1 MSQVLSPL
9 QYPLQGSA
17 LIEASA
23 GTGKTYTLAMLYV
36 RLVLQQGGPLA
47 FKQAL
52 LPPSIL
58 VVTFTKAATKEL
70 RERIRQRLV
79 ETATLFRAD
88 LATLSNPDPLL
99 LELRDAVIQEG
110 FAAGHVEKEKLL
122 LSAAYKLDMAA
133 QWMDEASISTI
144 HGWCYRMLKEHAFDS
159 GNLFQQE
166 LIESETELLQQA
178 AEDYWRHFYVHLAPE
193 ALEQVLTFFSS
204 PRVTCKKVLNVLE
217 QRHLLPE
224 PAQSPAEL
232 IATTKE
238 EKRAVLTPL
247 KEAWRS
253 HYLPILQ
260 AAFERANKTKS
271 YKATS
276 LNRRHI
282 SSVTDKLRD
291 WTASDEDTPGIDFNK
306 SASFKRLALLDTSI
320 WTDETAIPWGNE
332 GSKALA
338 ELPQQLASLPCPF
351 SDLLCHATHW
361 VAARLAL
368 LKKQQSL
375 ISNQDLL
382 DALDRALHSERGDR
396 LAAAIREQFPVAL
409 VDEFQDTDPV
419 QYRIFNRIYTIA
431 ESSPEHAF
439 FMIGDPKQ
447 AIYAFRGA
455 DIYTYLDAK
464 KATAGRHYTLDHN
477 YRSAPDLIQSVN
489 TLFARADQRSQ
500 GAFLFKKED
509 GNPIPFV
516 QVKPGKTTILRLE
529 LDNTPY
535 APMLAWVLPDRD
547 DTKLSKK
554 QFEDVISEA
563 TASEI
568 TKLLIAAQDKRAW
581 LVETQACGEVKERK
595 QLAPADIAV
604 LVNNRGEADKIRQ
617 ALQEKGV
624 ASVYLSE
631 KNSVYQSDAAALLM
645 HLLRAVA
652 EPYND
657 ALLRKAL
664 SLPPLGLSLLELD
677 AINQDELVWEQYV
690 QQFVQYHWDWQQKGS
705 LALVLLFI
713 KDFKLAERLLQQPGG
728 ERQISDLLHLA
739 ELLQKASSELDG
751 EQALIR
757 YLKEQQESPDEN
769 SEAQQLRL
777 ESDSQLVQVVTVH
790 KSKGLEYPLVF
801 LPFAT
806 HCRVTKSSDVP
817 LKIHNQAG
825 ELSLYL
831 QATPER
837 VEQADQERLAE
848 DIRKLYV
855 ALTRAS
861 YCQWVGIG
869 AYTDY
874 EASAMGYL
882 LGVSEANDL
891 EKQVSQAGFTLV
903 EPTSS
908 DAVFKKALTST
919 FKPMKLPQLGNLTNW
934 WIASYSAIQ
943 FASGLE
949 GKQEPSELDSPTTL
963 DRDTS
968 SPRDEQREEEA
979 KVLAAEPE
987 PPQQPLITSLQPLSK
1002 QSVMHHFPAGATW
1015 GTLLHTLL
1023 EWAAI
1028 QEFTQTCGT
1037 KVTGFAAIVA
1047 ENETSKDEFF
1057 TFCQRRHIDTFSEAL
1072 WGWLIDFV
1080 QIDWP
1085 LASAHHTDT
1094 LRLSNLQ
1101 PEQLAVELE
1110 FMLESHQVSTQTLD
1124 QLVRTHTLNK
1134 VTRPVAQAN
1143 TLNGL
1148 LKGYIDL
1155 VAEHNGR
1162 YYVIDWKSN
1171 RLGNSDLDYTQEAM
1185 LQQILM
1191 HRYDM
1196 QYVLYLVALH
1206 RLLKARLPHY
1216 DYDTHVGGAVY
1227 VFLRGMHG
1235 SLTSGLFYDKPPK
1248 QLIERLDTLLQGTA
1262 L

>member
-9 QYPLQGSA
+9 HYPLQGSA

-36 RLVLQQGGPLA
+36 RFVLQQGGSLA
-47 FKQAL
+47 YKQAL
-52 LPPSIL
+52 LPPNIL
-58 VVTFTKAATKEL
+58 VVTFTRAATKEL

-79 ETATLFRAD
+79 ETAMLFRAD
-88 LATLSNPDPLL
+88 LTTLKSPDPLL
-99 LELRDAVIQEG
+99 VQLRDAVIQEG
-110 FAAGHVEKEKLL
+110 LAAGHTDQHTLL
-122 LSAAYKLDMAA
+122 MSAAYKLDMAA

-166 LIESETELLQQA
+166 LIESETDLLQQA
-178 AEDYWRHFYVHLAPE
+178 AEDYWRHFYMHLPSE
-193 ALEQVLTFFSS
+193 ELEHVLSFFHSPRDTHKQVLN
-204 PRVTCKKVLNVLE
+204 LLE
-217 QRHLLPE
+217 QRHLLSKPTQ
-224 PAQSPAEL
+224 APAEL
-232 IATTKE
+232 IAATKQQKE
-238 EKRAVLTPL
+238 AVLTPL

-253 HYLPILQ
+253 QYLPALQ
-260 AAFERANKTKS
+260 AAFEQANKAKA

-276 LNRRHI
+276 LNKRHI
-282 SSVTDKLRD
+282 GGVVDKLLE
-291 WTASDEDTPGIDFNK
+291 WTANEEDAPDLDFDK

-320 WTDETAIPWGNE
+320 WTDETAIPWANE
-332 GSKALA
+332 GCKALA
-338 ELPQQLASLPCPF
+338 ELPQQLASLPCPL
-351 SDLLCHATHW
+351 SDLLSHATHW
-361 VAARLAL
+361 IAARLAL
-368 LKKQQSL
+368 LKKQQSM

-382 DALDRALHSERGDR
+382 DALDKALHSERGER

-419 QYRIFNRIYTIA
+419 QYRIFNRIYNIA
-431 ESSPEHAF
+431 ESSPDHAF

-455 DIYTYLDAK
+455 DIYTYLEAK

-477 YRSAPDLIQSVN
+477 YRSAPALIQSVN
-489 TLFARADQRSQ
+489 TLFAQADKHDQ
-500 GAFLFKKED
+500 GAFLFKQGNE
-509 GNPIPFV
+509 NPIPFV
-516 QVKPGKTTILRLE
+516 QVKPGKSNHLWLE
-529 LDNTPY
+529 LDGTPY
-535 APMLAWVLPDRD
+535 APMLAWVMPAADEGTL
-547 DTKLSKK
+547 TKGA
-554 QFEDVISEA
+554 FEETISEA
-563 TASEI
+563 TATEI
-568 TKLLIAAQDKRAW
+568 TKLLIAAQEKRAW
-581 LVETQACGEVKERK
+581 LVEACPEGEVKERQ

-604 LVNNRGEADKIRQ
+604 LVNNRGEADKVRQ
-617 ALQEKGV
+617 ALQDKGV

-631 KNSVYQSDAAALLM
+631 KNSVFQSDAATLLL

-657 ALLRKAL
+657 TLLRKAL
-664 SLPPLGLSLLELD
+664 SLPALGLDLQQLD
-677 AINQDELVWEQYV
+677 ALNRDELVWERRV

-705 LALVLLFI
+705 LAVVHLFI

-728 ERQISDLLHLA
+728 ERQMSDLLHLA
-739 ELLQKASSELDG
+739 ELLQKASAELDG

-757 YLKEQQESPDEN
+757 YLQEQQESPDEN
-769 SEAQQLRL
+769 NEAQQLRL

-806 HCRVTKSSDVP
+806 HCRVTKKNDVP
-817 LKIHNQAG
+817 LKVHNEAG

-837 VEQADQERLAE
+837 LKQADHERLAE

-861 YCQWVGIG
+861 HCQWVGIG
-869 AYTDY
+869 AYKDY
-874 EASAMGYL
+874 DLSAMGYL
-882 LGVSEANDL
+882 LNVAKTNNL
-891 EKQVSQAGFTLV
+891 EKQVTQAGFTLA

-908 DAVFKKALTST
+908 DLVFEKVISTT
-919 FKPMKLPQLGNLTNW
+919 FKPVELPQLGNLTNW

-943 FASGLE
+943 FESVAESSQL
-949 GKQEPSELDSPTTL
+949 PMATNTATP

-968 SPRDEQREEEA
+968 SPRDEQREEEV
-979 KVLAAEPE
+979 KVGAVEPE
-987 PPQQPLITSLQPLSK
+987 LIPQPLATNTQPLSK
-1002 QSVMHHFPAGATW
+1002 LNVMHHFPAGATW

-1023 EWAAI
+1023 EWAAV
-1028 QEFTQTCGT
+1028 QEFRQEDTLVT
-1037 KVTGFAAIVA
+1037 KGFAAIVA
-1047 ENETSKDEFF
+1047 ENEKSKANFF
-1057 TFCQRRHIDTFSEAL
+1057 TFCQRRHIDEYAEAL
-1072 WGWLIDFV
+1072 WGWLLDFV
-1080 QIDWP
+1080 QIEWS
-1085 LASAHHTDT
+1085 LASEQHSDS
-1094 LRLSNLQ
+1094 LRLSALS
-1101 PEQLAVELE
+1101 PEQVAVELE
-1110 FMLESHQVSTQTLD
+1110 FMLESHQVSTQSLD
-1124 QLVRTHTLNK
+1124 QLVRRHTLNQ
-1134 VTRPVAQAN
+1134 VARPVAQAN
-1143 TLNGL
+1143 SLNGL
-1148 LKGYIDL
+1148 LKGFIDL

-1171 RLGNSDLDYTQEAM
+1171 RLGNNDLDYTQEAM
-1185 LQQILM
+1185 LQQVLM

-1206 RLLKARLPHY
+1206 RLLKARLPNY
-1216 DYDTHVGGAVY
+1216 NYDTHVGGAVY

-1235 SLTSGLFYDKPPK
+1235 HLTSGLFYDKPPK
-1248 QLIERLDTLLQGTA
+1248 QLIEQLDALLQGTA